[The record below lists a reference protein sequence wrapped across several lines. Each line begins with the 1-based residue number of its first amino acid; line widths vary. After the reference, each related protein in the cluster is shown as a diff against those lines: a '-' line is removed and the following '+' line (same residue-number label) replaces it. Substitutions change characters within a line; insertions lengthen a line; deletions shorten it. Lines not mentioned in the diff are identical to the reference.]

1 MNTHVDITSAPI
13 VAMHL
18 DPDYQFDMAA
28 RDEGRKAAIETY
40 ISDWCAGNIFYDDGE
55 VYAQPLQALI
65 DNEPELLLQLMA
77 DYRKGDAAELES
89 SAGDLARAMIKY
101 VKEQAEKVML

>member
-1 MNTHVDITSAPI
+1 MNTVIDINSMAVRWPQF
-13 VAMHL
+13 
-18 DPDYQFDMAA
+18 DPDAPDDTEA
-28 RDEGRKAAIETY
+28 REAAINDY
-40 ISDWCAGNIFYDDGE
+40 VNDWCAGNIFYDDGE
-55 VYAQPLQALI
+55 VCAKPLQALI
-65 DNEPELLLQLMA
+65 DNEPELLLQLMS